1 MSFKFNLPQAKR
13 TVKVELPGIGERLIS
28 NVWYV
33 PTFKKNLLSLVVI
46 CQLGNQ
52 IVMEDGIL
60 LVNSKKDA
68 YKTVM
73 TCYEDEKLLRM
84 KGTVIPRS
92 KEHLKEFAGLV
103 ETNVSP
109 IKLWHIRSGHLNVDS
124 LVQLQQQGMVKGLPT
139 FQKENAKREA

>member
-1 MSFKFNLPQAKR
+1 M
-13 TVKVELPGIGERLIS
+13 IS

-33 PTFKKNLLSLVVI
+33 PTFKKKLLSLVVI
-46 CQLGNQ
+46 HQLGHQ

-60 LVNSKKDA
+60 LVNSKKDT
-68 YKTVM
+68 YKTIM
-73 TCYEDEKLLRM
+73 IGYEDEKLLRM

-109 IKLWHIRSGHLNVDS
+109 IRLWHIRFGHLNLDS

-139 FQKENAKREA
+139 FRKENAKCEACIYGK